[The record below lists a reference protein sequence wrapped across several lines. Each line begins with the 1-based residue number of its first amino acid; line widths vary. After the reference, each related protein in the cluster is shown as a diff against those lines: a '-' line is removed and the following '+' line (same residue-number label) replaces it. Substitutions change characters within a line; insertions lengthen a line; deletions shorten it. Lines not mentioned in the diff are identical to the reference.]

1 MPTVEILKSH
11 PLAHLRDEVRSSNEK
26 LGVIQAYKKGMT
38 KGKLIELMMKHK
50 ARFHHIEMYVKPP
63 PKPATAQEIK
73 DSQMA
78 NFSPSESGPKDKT
91 KAKPKAKAK
100 AVKKITTPAGIKV
113 DLEKAKKAGIKVKK

>member
-50 ARFHHIEMYVKPP
+50 ARFHHIKMYVKPLR
-63 PKPATAQEIK
+63 
-73 DSQMA
+73 
-78 NFSPSESGPKDKT
+78 
-91 KAKPKAKAK
+91 AKAK
-100 AVKKITTPAGIKV
+100 GKEVKKITTPAGIKV